1 MRACIYTRACAY
13 IYIYIYIYIY
23 TCSTSTR
30 HQECSDYLQFKYT
43 YMSTDP
49 WSPVVQGHGEDSGV
63 DKYVDEA
70 RSLAEQGLVTVSN
83 NNIVLDESS
92 PVELGL
98 SAHATDKY
106 PPPIRYNRLDMLT
119 YHVIYRKEY
128 ELYPAYTDFMR
139 ADYNKTKATT
149 RDNAMFPVSGV
160 AGTPRPS
167 SLRQPSTTTP
177 GGRSTTPDQERRETP
192 TKTQLRNSKRGSRSE
207 EATARRKAQ
216 RSLKR
221 NIARNLHRRTFHQPP
236 GAPSRERRDRLPKFQ
251 LNEPYAVASVTIR
264 GMKTKPK

>member
-1 MRACIYTRACAY
+1 
-13 IYIYIYIYIY
+13 
-23 TCSTSTR
+23 
-30 HQECSDYLQFKYT
+30 
-43 YMSTDP
+43 MSTDP

-139 ADYNKTKATT
+139 ADYNKTKSNNTRQRYVCRQRRGGYAATFEF
-149 RDNAMFPVSGV
+149 A
-160 AGTPRPS
+160 
-167 SLRQPSTTTP
+167 
-177 GGRSTTPDQERRETP
+177 ET
-192 TKTQLRNSKRGSRSE
+192 E
-207 EATARRKAQ
+207 HYHAWW
-216 RSLKR
+216 
-221 NIARNLHRRTFHQPP
+221 
-236 GAPSRERRDRLPKFQ
+236 
-251 LNEPYAVASVTIR
+251 
-264 GMKTKPK
+264 